1 MEEFE
6 LQTLLDQLA
15 AFVKETSSAD
25 IPADV
30 KAKAKVRIINL
41 FAAIGL
47 GMRSGVE
54 NPLLKVVR
62 IPSQPEATILFSGES
77 APAPHAAACN
87 SYIAT
92 SSGTEDGSRFAGAHP
107 SSGIVPSALAAG
119 ETLGASG
126 ADFLTAVI
134 LAYEVHLRIGYALY
148 PYDLHRGFH
157 SSALLAPLGSAAA
170 VGKLIG
176 LDATALRN
184 ALSLACLSAAGLV
197 CAFDAY
203 PAKCYQIA
211 RGVKGGYEAALL
223 ARDGMPGP
231 ELALEDGFLK
241 AYGNA
246 ETIDLSDLGCRFL
259 VTETYLKIHGGC
271 RHIHP
276 AIDAALFLKNE
287 EGVRPE
293 AVEEIFVKITSAAHA
308 MEREAPKTYTDAR
321 FNTPFLVAA
330 ALQEGEVSD
339 EQITDE
345 LLADP
350 RIQALCAK
358 TKVEVDPELDKN
370 FPVERGAKVAVKLKD
385 GRTVSRQLRFP
396 VGEPEN
402 PISPEIVGQMF
413 KKALAGILAPERI
426 DFLYGYLQDLENQ
439 KSLTPFFE
447 AVLKK

>member
-1 MEEFE
+1 MST
-6 LQTLLDQLA
+6 TLLDQLA
-15 AFVKETSSAD
+15 AFVKETSAAD

-30 KAKAKVRIINL
+30 KEKAKIRIINL
-41 FAAIGL
+41 FAAVGL

-54 NPLLKVVR
+54 NPLLTVTR
-62 IPSQPEATILFSGES
+62 IPSQPEATILFSGVP

-107 SSGIVPSALAAG
+107 SSGIVPSALAAA

-126 ADFLTAVI
+126 DDFLTAVI

-157 SSALLAPLGSAAA
+157 SSAILAPLGSAAA
-170 VGKLIG
+170 VGKLLG
-176 LDATALRN
+176 LDKIALRN
-184 ALSLACLSAAGLV
+184 ALALACLSSAGLV

-203 PAKCYQIA
+203 PSKCYQIA
-211 RGVKGGYEAALL
+211 RAVKGGYEAALL
-223 ARDGMPGP
+223 AKDGMPGP

-241 AYGNA
+241 AYGNV
-246 ETIDLSDLGCRFL
+246 ETIDLTGLGSRFL

-276 AIDAALFLKNE
+276 AIDAALSLKND

-293 AVEEIFVKITSAAHA
+293 DVEAISVGITSAAHA
-308 MEREAPKTYTDAR
+308 MEREEPKTYTDAR
-321 FNTPFLVAA
+321 FNTPFLIAVA
-330 ALQEGEVSD
+330 LKEGEVSD

-345 LLADP
+345 LLAD
-350 RIQALCAK
+350 RSLQALCAK
-358 TKVEVDPELDKN
+358 TTVAVDAALDKN
-370 FPVERGAKVAVKLKD
+370 FPAERGAWVEIKLKN
-385 GRTVSRQLRFP
+385 GKTVSRQLQNP

-402 PISPEIVGQMF
+402 PLAPEVVGNMF
-413 KKALAGILAPERI
+413 KKALAGILAPDGV
-426 DFLYGYLQDLENQ
+426 DFLYGFLQNLEKQ
-439 KSLTPFFE
+439 KSLQPFFE
-447 AVLKK
+447 TVTKK